1 MIEIKNISKVFKKS
15 KGIFNI
21 SFSINE
27 GDITGLIGDNG
38 AGKTTLIKS
47 IMGDYKLDEGEIEF
61 FGDNKNFRLLIGY
74 FPDQNNFPKS
84 EKIYDY
90 CRYILDL
97 KKIKIKDIK
106 EKFDNLVN
114 MLGLEEYINYT
125 FEKLS
130 SGMQKR
136 ALLIPLLLTDPKLII
151 LDEPT
156 ENLDVNSRLEFLKLI
171 KYLSTEF
178 KIMIL
183 ITSHNINELEDYI
196 NKVIFLKNGKI
207 CYKDKFEKSKSSLID
222 LYHKHLGTENK
233 HMVFD
238 DLKEIRK

>member
-1 MIEIKNISKVFKKS
+1 MIEINGISKVFKNN
-15 KGIFNI
+15 KGIFKA
-21 SFSINE
+21 SFSIND
-27 GDITGLIGDNG
+27 GDLVGLIGDNG

-47 IMGDYKLDEGEIEF
+47 IMGDYKLDEGEISF
-61 FGDNKNFRLLIGY
+61 LGNNKNFRLLIGY

-90 CRYILDL
+90 CKYILDL

-106 EKFDNLVN
+106 SKFESLVN
-114 MLGLEEYINYT
+114 MLGLQEYMKYT

-136 ALLIPLLLTDPKLII
+136 ALLIPILLTDPKLII

-171 KYLSTEF
+171 KYLATEF

-196 NKVIFLKNGKI
+196 NKVIFLKEGKI
-207 CYKDKFEKSKSSLID
+207 CYKSSFDKSQSSLID
-222 LYHKHLGTENK
+222 LYHKHLGFENK
-233 HMVFD
+233 NMIFE
-238 DLKEIRK
+238 DLKGIKK

>member
-1 MIEIKNISKVFKKS
+1 MIEIKNISKIFKKN
-15 KGIFNI
+15 KGIFNV
-21 SFSINE
+21 SFSIKD
-27 GDITGLIGDNG
+27 GDLTGLIGDNG

-47 IMGDYKLDEGEIEF
+47 IMGDYKLDEGEIIF
-61 FGDNKNFRLLIGY
+61 FEKNKNFRLLIGY

-90 CRYILDL
+90 CEYILDL

-106 EKFDNLVN
+106 TKFENLVS
-114 MLGLEEYINYT
+114 MLGLEEYINNT

-136 ALLIPLLLTDPKLII
+136 ALLIPLLLTEPRLII

-171 KYLSTEF
+171 KYLAIEF

-196 NKVIFLKNGKI
+196 NKIIFLKNGKI
-207 CYKDKFEKSKSSLID
+207 CYENNFDKSKESLID
-222 LYHKHLGTENK
+222 LYHKHLGAENEN
-233 HMVFD
+233 MVFD
-238 DLKEIRK
+238 KLKEIKK